1 MIPVQKSK
9 RKKRRYVWPI
19 TNRMILM
26 VALGVIEF
34 LLLYNVFHYFQ
45 SKAPWIEEALNLAS
59 AVIILLLVTRS
70 KHLSSDM
77 LWILLIVLM
86 PVFGTAMYLFLS
98 GNLFI
103 SGTFRS
109 IQESTLDARKYFK
122 QDPEVLEEMC
132 NENPELK
139 GQFRYLAESSKAPFY
154 RNEGFEYYPSGEAG
168 FPRMLEELRKAE
180 KFIFLE
186 YFIVEEGEMWF
197 SILDILE
204 EKAAQGV
211 DVRVM
216 YDDLGSIGT
225 LPPSYVHE
233 LEKKGIKAITFN
245 RINPI
250 LNIIM
255 NHRDH
260 RKIMVIDGKV
270 AFSGGINLADE
281 YINQKE
287 RFGYWK
293 DNVMMVKGE
302 AVWSYTV
309 LFLTNWN
316 ALRKEDTD
324 YTKFKAEFKPVKK
337 HDGYVSAYGET
348 PFDDDLTSQN
358 VYLNIINQ
366 ANDYVYI
373 ATPYLIVD
381 TEMLNALILAAKR
394 GVDVRIITPGIPD
407 KKIVWFITRSF
418 YSQLVE
424 GGVKIYE
431 YTPGFIHSKVF
442 VSDDVTATVGTIN
455 LDYRS
460 LYLHFENG
468 TYLYGSKKVLEVK
481 DDMVKTIEESHRM
494 EKKECDQGV
503 VWTLVVSIIRLF
515 APLM

>member
-1 MIPVQKSK
+1 
-9 RKKRRYVWPI
+9 
-19 TNRMILM
+19 
-26 VALGVIEF
+26 
-34 LLLYNVFHYFQ
+34 
-45 SKAPWIEEALNLAS
+45 
-59 AVIILLLVTRS
+59 
-70 KHLSSDM
+70 
-77 LWILLIVLM
+77 
-86 PVFGTAMYLFLS
+86 
-98 GNLFI
+98 
-103 SGTFRS
+103 
-109 IQESTLDARKYFK
+109 
-122 QDPEVLEEMC
+122 
-132 NENPELK
+132 
-139 GQFRYLAESSKAPFY
+139 
-154 RNEGFEYYPSGEAG
+154 
-168 FPRMLEELRKAE
+168 
-180 KFIFLE
+180 
-186 YFIVEEGEMWF
+186 
-197 SILDILE
+197 
-204 EKAAQGV
+204 
-211 DVRVM
+211 
-216 YDDLGSIGT
+216 
-225 LPPSYVHE
+225 
-233 LEKKGIKAITFN
+233 
-245 RINPI
+245 
-250 LNIIM
+250 
-255 NHRDH
+255 
-260 RKIMVIDGKV
+260 MVIDGKV

-281 YINQKE
+281 YINQKK

-293 DNVMMVKGE
+293 DNVMMVEGE

-324 YTKFKAEFKPVKK
+324 YTKFKAEFKPAKK

-468 TYLYGSKKVLEVK
+468 TYLYGSRKVLAVK

-494 EKKECDQGV
+494 EPKECDQGV